1 MTIYLPFSTPRP
13 VWNTLTAAALAVTVF
28 ALAGCASMAPSD
40 ATLALPVANHY
51 PGGTSVAA
59 DGVRAAQVGWQDH
72 FADPRLQGLIAQALQ
87 NSRDLRIAALRVQ
100 EAAAAYGI
108 QRADRYPTVGLGA
121 DASRARVPGDLNPSG
136 QPVTSSQYQVGL
148 GTSTWEL
155 DFWGRVRS
163 LQDAALQNYLATDE
177 ARKAVELALVA
188 QVADGYLLLRELDER
203 VVLTRRSIASREE
216 SFRIFSRRHEVGAIS
231 RLELTQVQTLLAQ
244 ARLLGAQLEQARA
257 AQAHALTRLV
267 GSSIDP
273 TLMPSSF
280 DDTAVMQMLQPGLP
294 SDLLV
299 DRPDIIAA
307 EHRLRATNANI
318 GAARA
323 AFFPRITLTGSVG
336 TASAQLDGLFEGAS
350 RAWAFAPSLSIPI
363 FDAGRNRAGLQ
374 LAQVRRDLAVAEYDK
389 AVQNAFRDVSD
400 ALSAQRWLAEQLR
413 IQQDSLAAQTER
425 ARLATLRYDN
435 GAAAFLEVLDAQR
448 DLLASEQQLVQT
460 RRALL
465 SARVGLYTALGGGS
479 QRLARSE
486 KTVN

>member
-1 MTIYLPFSTPRP
+1 
-13 VWNTLTAAALAVTVF
+13 
-28 ALAGCASMAPSD
+28 MAPPD

-51 PGGTSVAA
+51 PGSASIAA

-87 NSRDLRIAALRVQ
+87 NNRDLRIAALRVQ

-121 DASRARVPGDLNPSG
+121 DASRGRVPGDLNASG
-136 QPVTSSQYQVGL
+136 QPVTASQYQVGL

-203 VVLTRRSIASREE
+203 VVLARRSIASREE

-400 ALSAQRWLAEQLR
+400 ALSAQQWLAEQLR

-486 KTVN
+486 QPVN